1 MNIPFQAWVLRANV
15 ASFTA
20 GCRILPSH
28 TPRFGD
34 LIKIQQAD
42 LCLFGLLV
50 DVRIQDDLAVRQL
63 ILVDNLEPE
72 VVLDQRENRL
82 TPLEIEVVTVGYR
95 RGGGRI
101 VYGLAP
107 QPPLSLDALAVADDA
122 DLRAFTARLD
132 YLSRLLDTRNIP
144 ADELLLAHLSQAAAA
159 RTPETRRDFLVKAGR
174 ELARLL
180 NHDLL
185 RLETL
190 LRRLWA
196 VSN

>member
-1 MNIPFQAWVLRANV
+1 MTDLFQAWVLRANV
-15 ASFTA
+15 AGFTA
-20 GCRILPSH
+20 GCRFLPAH

-34 LIKIQQAD
+34 LIKIQQAE

-50 DVRIQDDLAVRQL
+50 DVRAQDDLAVRQL
-63 ILVDNLEPE
+63 ILVDKLEPE

-82 TPLEIEVVTVGYR
+82 TPLEIDVVTVGYR

-107 QPPLSLDALAVADDA
+107 QPPLSLDALTVADDA
-122 DLRAFTARLD
+122 DLRAFTVRLD
-132 YLSRLLDTRNIP
+132 YLSLLLETRNIS
-144 ADELLLAHLSQAAAA
+144 ADELLLAHLSRAAAA
-159 RTPETRRDFLVKAGR
+159 RATEVRYRFLVEAGR

-180 NHDLL
+180 THDLR

-190 LRRLWA
+190 LCRLRVA
-196 VSN
+196 AN